1 MAVVALFGLLIYS
14 VLSTGFAQTCL
25 PSSEDGPPLPAFPN
39 QFSTEIEANILHS
52 NLTLR
57 VTEYYDTVNNRG
69 RIDSYSAFGVN
80 TTLVDYNKLEVSHIM
95 TSADGSKSCF
105 AAPLAA
111 DSSQFARRRFGTQF
125 NNGTAHVVT
134 SSQFLRFGEE
144 FNETYLGIYMARG
157 IPCHRWQSCNVSD
170 DGNISYTI
178 DYYFTQSNWSYY
190 PDMLP
195 VQVIVN
201 GTRPDNTSN
210 PNGPTHEV
218 YNVYSFINFRPGPSD
233 DDLFRVPP
241 GLPCQGR
248 KSDKKIPPLPDDYY
262 SVVYETIDQQ
272 NKVIKYYKVT
282 CVVPRSVL
290 YVVLLL
296 RILITCVNG
305 SV

>member
-25 PSSEDGPPLPAFPN
+25 PSTEDGPPLPAFPN

-111 DSSQFARRRFGTQF
+111 ESSRLARRLFGAQF
-125 NNGTAHVVT
+125 ENGTAHVVT
-134 SSQFLRFGEE
+134 TSQLFVRFGGEI
-144 FNETYLGIYMARG
+144 NETYLGIELARG
-157 IPCHRWQSCNVSD
+157 IPCHRWQSCSVGQ
-170 DGNISYTI
+170 DGRIRYTI
-178 DYYFTQSNWSYY
+178 DYYYTQNNWSYY
-190 PDMLP
+190 PQMLP
-195 VQVIVN
+195 VQIIAN
-201 GTRPDNTSN
+201 STSPGN
-210 PNGPTHEV
+210 PNSPARRIYTI
-218 YNVYSFINFRPGPSD
+218 YSFINFQPGPSD

-241 GLPCQGR
+241 GLPCRGR
-248 KSDKKIPPLPDDYY
+248 ISDKKIPPLPDDYY
-262 SVVYETIDQQ
+262 SVLYEAIDQQ
-272 NKVIKYYKVT
+272 NNVISYYKVT
-282 CVVPRSVL
+282 CVVATFCIMCT
-290 YVVLLL
+290 YYCY
-296 RILITCVNG
+296 IDHMCDWT
-305 SV
+305 